1 MQRYFFTMEKDKRHK
16 TGKSRKIHPIKPG
29 EELIRLN
36 KYIANAGI
44 CSRREADNLITAGI
58 IRVNGKVVTELGTKI
73 SRKDKV
79 LYGDELIRPEKNVY
93 ILLNKPKGY
102 ITTVEDP
109 YHRNTVMILLK
120 GAAKER
126 IYPVGR
132 LDRNTTGLLLFTN
145 DGELTTKLTHPSHKI
160 EKIYHVTL
168 DRNLSKPDMEKI
180 AGGITLD
187 DGLITIDEIAYVEGK
202 GKKEIG
208 IRIHSGKN
216 RIIRRMFESL
226 GYKVTKL
233 DRVIFAGL
241 TKKDIPRGKWRHLKE
256 KEIDRLRM
264 LKKK

>member
-1 MQRYFFTMEKDKRHK
+1 MEKDKRRK
-16 TGKSRKIHPIKPG
+16 TDKPRKTHPIKSG
-29 EELIRLN
+29 EELTRLN
-36 KYIANAGI
+36 KYIANAGV
-44 CSRREADNLITAGI
+44 CSRREADNLITAGA

-79 LYGDELIRPEKNVY
+79 QYGDELIRPEKNVY
-93 ILLNKPKGY
+93 VLLNKPKGY
-102 ITTVEDP
+102 ITTVDDP
-109 YHRNTVMILLK
+109 YHRNTVMTLIR

-145 DGELTTKLTHPSHKI
+145 DGELTKKLTHPSHRI

-168 DRNLSKPDMEKI
+168 DRNLLKNDMDKV
-180 AGGITLD
+180 AGGITLE
-187 DGLITIDEIAYVEGK
+187 DGIIKVDEIAYVEEK

-208 IRIHSGKN
+208 IRLHSGKN
-216 RIIRRMFESL
+216 RIIRRVFESL
-226 GYKVTKL
+226 GYKVIKL

-241 TKKDIPRGKWRHLKE
+241 TKKEIPRGKWRHLKE

-264 LKKK
+264 LRKK